1 MSEFYSRAKV
11 SNFIIYIFDSHTSC
25 YRLSLSM
32 SRKNCLF
39 DKLDYFG
46 TISDW
51 FMYHKI
57 YDNKVPGKLIFIF
70 IFCRCNLKS
79 LTIKQ

>member
-11 SNFIIYIFDSHTSC
+11 SNFIIYIYDSHTSC

-32 SRKNCLF
+32 SRKIVCLTNWHF
-39 DKLDYFG
+39 FG

-70 IFCRCNLKS
+70 IFVGA
-79 LTIKQ
+79 I